1 VRERSGTSDGPEIG
15 EPLLSVSTGFESSFY
30 RHYDRICR
38 AIARVTGDA
47 ACAEELA
54 METFWRFWR
63 NPQVRGEKTG
73 GWLYRTAIHLA
84 LGELR
89 RRARHLRYERLLRWA
104 GPSNPE
110 EIRAADE
117 EQEQVR
123 RVLAA
128 IQPRDAEMLLLQ
140 GNDLSY
146 EEIAL
151 ALGLNAASVG
161 TLMGRARA
169 ASRKEY
175 TRRYGEP
182 RV

>member
-1 VRERSGTSDGPEIG
+1 VRERSGTSESAEID
-15 EPLLSVSTGFESSFY
+15 EPVEAASTGFEAGFY
-30 RHYDRICR
+30 LHYDRICR

-63 NPQVRGEKTG
+63 NPQAHGEKAG
-73 GWLYRTAIHLA
+73 GWLYRTAIYLA

-89 RRARHLRYERLLRWA
+89 RRARHLRYERLLRWT

-110 EIRAADE
+110 EIRAADQE
-117 EQEQVR
+117 REQVR
-123 RVLAA
+123 RVLSAMS
-128 IQPRDAEMLLLQ
+128 PRDAEMLLLR

-146 EEIAL
+146 EEIAA

-161 TLMGRARA
+161 TLIGRARA
-169 ASRKEY
+169 EFRKEY
-175 TRRYGEP
+175 RKRYGEP